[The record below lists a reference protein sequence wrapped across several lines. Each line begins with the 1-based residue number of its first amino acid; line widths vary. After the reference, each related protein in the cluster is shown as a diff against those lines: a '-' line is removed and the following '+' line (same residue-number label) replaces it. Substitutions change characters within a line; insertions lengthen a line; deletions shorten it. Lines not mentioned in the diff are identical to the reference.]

1 MEVVFM
7 FKKDSKSKTSSK
19 KSLTNKMNRMTYDE
33 HFTSMSPSIDLIK
46 NSKFVDIGDG
56 TGTGK
61 KNESEIDKYVN

>member
-1 MEVVFM
+1 M
-7 FKKDSKSKTSSK
+7 FKKDNKSKTSSK
-19 KSLTNKMNRMTYDE
+19 KSITNKMNRMSYDE

-61 KNESEIDKYVN
+61 HKDSDIGKYVN